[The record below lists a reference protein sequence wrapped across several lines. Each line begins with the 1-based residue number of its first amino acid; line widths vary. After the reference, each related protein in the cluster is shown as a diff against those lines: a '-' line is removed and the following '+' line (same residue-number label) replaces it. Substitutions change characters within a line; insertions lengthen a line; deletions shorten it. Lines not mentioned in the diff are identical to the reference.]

1 MRRQRRR
8 GRLLVVFLLVVAFG
22 LITVDARQ
30 AEASPVAGVRARVG
44 EVFGP
49 VQEGLGQVIRPI
61 SGLSGKLS
69 ALGSSGDRIED
80 LERVNEEL
88 RRELATSG
96 VDKGR
101 LAEVDRLLSLAGR
114 GQYRILPARVV
125 AYGPAQGF
133 AWTVTIDAGANDG
146 LTPNLTVL
154 NGQGLVGRV
163 KTVSPSTATVVLVT
177 DPTVKVGVRLENM
190 TQGFSQ
196 GAGFDAIVVDLLN
209 PAAVVANG
217 DRLVTFG
224 SREGA
229 PFVPGVPFG
238 EVVEVE
244 GVTSSLAKRVKVKP
258 FADFAAL
265 DLVGVVVEPPRQDPR
280 NSVLPP
286 KPTPAPTPTGAPML
300 PPPLLGPPPAPTP
313 AATGPP
319 TGKPKP
325 RVTPST
331 PSGSPRPTTRAT
343 TRATTRPTPR
353 PTPRPTTSPSPL
365 PSPTG

>member
-1 MRRQRRR
+1 
-8 GRLLVVFLLVVAFG
+8 
-22 LITVDARQ
+22 
-30 AEASPVAGVRARVG
+30 EASPVAGVRARVG
-44 EVFGP
+44 EFFGP
-49 VQEGLGQVIRPI
+49 VQEGIGQVVRPI
-61 SGLSGKLS
+61 SGLGGKLS
-69 ALGSSGDRIED
+69 ALGSGGDRIEE
-80 LERVNEEL
+80 LERANEEL
-88 RRELATSG
+88 RRDLATSG

-101 LAEVDRLLSLAGR
+101 LAEVDRLLGLAGR

-163 KTVSPSTATVVLVT
+163 KTLSPSTATVVLVT

-238 EVVEVE
+238 EVVEVQ
-244 GVTSSLAKRVKVKP
+244 GVTSSLAKRVKVRP

-265 DLVGVVVEPPRQDPR
+265 DLVGVVVELPRRDPR

-286 KPTPAPTPTGAPML
+286 KPATPSPATPALPVLPPPLIGAPPSSLGIPTPTGTTSGKPRTGTTK
-300 PPPLLGPPPAPTP
+300 PPSSRPAPSKPATP
-313 AATGPP
+313 QP
-319 TGKPKP
+319 T
-325 RVTPST
+325 
-331 PSGSPRPTTRAT
+331 AT
-343 TRATTRPTPR
+343 TPPTPR
-353 PTPRPTTSPSPL
+353 PSNPRPTTSPVPA
-365 PSPTG
+365 PSPTS